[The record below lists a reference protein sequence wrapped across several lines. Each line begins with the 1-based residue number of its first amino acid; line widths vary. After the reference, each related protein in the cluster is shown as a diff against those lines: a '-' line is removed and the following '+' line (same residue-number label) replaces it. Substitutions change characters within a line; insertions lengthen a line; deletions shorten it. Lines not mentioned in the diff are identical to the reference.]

1 MDDKGLGNTI
11 SIPSC
16 ARGLRIFVV
25 DPDTSSLLHTA
36 TILEDQSY
44 KVTTIEFP
52 NIALSLIQEKED
64 QYDLVI
70 VEVDMPEMD
79 GFTFLKHII
88 RETDIPIILMSQKAN
103 LEMGKRALE
112 GGACFFETKPLR
124 VKDLI
129 NVWQHIFHNKVKA
142 MLEKVNKRRLT
153 YQEEESFTEQNKRK
167 CRQVNMKEKKK
178 EEAEVHINNLEQKQR
193 LIWTPQLHLKFLKAV
208 DALGGEKST
217 MAANNLDATFD
228 RINDNI
234 KDTKWHV
241 ERLRQLVSTLI
252 PTNPKP
258 KNQTPCDESFPKEEV
273 SFPNPHQG
281 KSTTSY
287 NTININCCG
296 VASNSQKGVVT
307 DLPKVEMFKS
317 FFCNTLGDI
326 RSREDQTLVVSTKAL
341 VDPLDDEIDSSRKN
355 NLCPSNARP
364 YNSSKAPLPIDEG
377 IHTLVDPCANQG
389 KCTLVCEFSKTSEDV
404 NEDQLTYEYIPLLEH
419 ICGMSEKS
427 QVSDGAY
434 RVDLYGAHD
443 SLNILCGK
451 TLASSFVHRDHVYG
465 NIEIPS
471 L

>member
-208 DALGGEKST
+208 DALGGEKS
-217 MAANNLDATFD
+217 MS
-228 RINDNI
+228 
-234 KDTKWHV
+234 
-241 ERLRQLVSTLI
+241 QLICYSILLLM
-252 PTNPKP
+252 
-258 KNQTPCDESFPKEEV
+258 FP
-273 SFPNPHQG
+273 
-281 KSTTSY
+281 
-287 NTININCCG
+287 
-296 VASNSQKGVVT
+296 
-307 DLPKVEMFKS
+307 LM
-317 FFCNTLGDI
+317 
-326 RSREDQTLVVSTKAL
+326 
-341 VDPLDDEIDSSRKN
+341 
-355 NLCPSNARP
+355 
-364 YNSSKAPLPIDEG
+364 
-377 IHTLVDPCANQG
+377 
-389 KCTLVCEFSKTSEDV
+389 
-404 NEDQLTYEYIPLLEH
+404 LL
-419 ICGMSEKS
+419 
-427 QVSDGAY
+427 
-434 RVDLYGAHD
+434 L
-443 SLNILCGK
+443 LL
-451 TLASSFVHRDHVYG
+451 
-465 NIEIPS
+465 
-471 L
+471 